1 MQVLKELVA
10 MQPLIRAQLGENTFC
25 VTLHA
30 ITSALRKVSAAP
42 RELGEDLERELGA
55 TPSKPS
61 AARTD
66 AWRPLRGQRLPAA
79 LRVRDT
85 EGPSSRRMQSGVEL
99 GFCCATLDLDVALA
113 GDVC

>member
-1 MQVLKELVA
+1 ML
-10 MQPLIRAQLGENTFC
+10 T
-25 VTLHA
+25 

-42 RELGEDLERELGA
+42 RELAEDLERELGA

-66 AWRPLRGQRLPAA
+66 AWRPLRGHGRLPAA
-79 LRVRDT
+79 LRVRAT
-85 EGPSSRRMQSGVEL
+85 EGPSSRRLQSGVEL

-113 GDVC
+113 GDGCGRMLTDADVC